1 MSDGEDELRLFR
13 RGLVEGDEAA
23 WRLLYRRHTP
33 GLLRLA
39 RLLAE
44 RREDADDLVHDTWL
58 RAARGAAH
66 FAERS
71 QVRTWLTGILLNCI
85 REWRRAAV
93 RAHEVELPDDLAGPE
108 PAPPGVIDR
117 LDLDRVVSTLPP
129 GYREVLL
136 LHDVEGYT
144 HAEIADLLGIEAGT
158 SKSQLSRAR
167 RAVVRGLGSGYE
179 GGTRNA

>member
-1 MSDGEDELRLFR
+1 MSEGEEELRLFR
-13 RGLVEGDEAA
+13 RGLLEGDETA

-39 RLLAE
+39 QLLAE
-44 RREDADDLVHDTWL
+44 QRDDADDLVHDTWL
-58 RAARGAAH
+58 RAARGAAR

-85 REWRRAAV
+85 REWRRAAA
-93 RAHEVELPDDLAGPE
+93 RAREVELTDDLAGPD
-108 PAPPGVIDR
+108 PAPPEAIDPI
-117 LDLDRVVSTLPP
+117 DLERAVSALPP

-167 RAVVRGLGSGYE
+167 RAVARGLGSSQ
-179 GGTRNA
+179 

>member
-1 MSDGEDELRLFR
+1 MTEAEDELRLFR
-13 RGLVEGDEAA
+13 RGLVDGDDDA
-23 WRLLYRRHTP
+23 WRILYHRHTP

-39 RLLAE
+39 QLLAE
-44 RREDADDLVHDTWL
+44 RRDDADDLVHDTWL
-58 RAARGAAH
+58 RAARGAAR

-85 REWRRAAV
+85 REWRRAEM
-93 RAHEVELPDDLAGPE
+93 RAREVELPDDLAQADPD
-108 PAPPGVIDR
+108 PPPHADR
-117 LDLDRVVSTLPP
+117 LDLERVVAALPP

-144 HAEIADLLGIEAGT
+144 HAEIGDLLGIEAGT

-167 RAVVRGLGSGYE
+167 RAVIRGLGTE
-179 GGTRNA
+179 GGASNA

>member
-13 RGLVEGDEAA
+13 LGLVEGDDKA
-23 WRLLYRRHTP
+23 WRVLYRRHTP

-39 RLLAE
+39 KLLAE
-44 RREDADDLVHDTWL
+44 RRDDADDLVHDTWL

-85 REWRRAAV
+85 REWRRASM
-93 RAHEVELPDDLAGPE
+93 RAHEVELPDDLAGADPD
-108 PAPPGVIDR
+108 PPPPHSIDR
-117 LDLDRVVSTLPP
+117 LDLDRVVSALPP

-144 HAEIADLLGIEAGT
+144 HAEISDLLGIEAGT
-158 SKSQLSRAR
+158 SKSQLCRAR
-167 RAVVRGLGSGYE
+167 RAVIRGLGFA
-179 GGTRNA
+179 GGIPNA